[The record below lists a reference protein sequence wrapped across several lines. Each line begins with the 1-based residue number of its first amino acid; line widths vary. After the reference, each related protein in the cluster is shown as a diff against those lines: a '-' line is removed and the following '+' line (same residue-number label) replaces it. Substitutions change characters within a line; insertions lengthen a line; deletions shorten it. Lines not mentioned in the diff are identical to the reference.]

1 MRNLG
6 KTLGAILLAAVGVTS
21 TAFFA
26 GPLGTAAAQTAANP
40 VIAVVRFQEILRNSE
55 AAKGVQAQFEK
66 KRDSYRSEFSA
77 QENELRQADQE
88 LGRQKTLLSAEA
100 FAQKQQEFRQ
110 RMITMQRAVQTRRRQ
125 LEQAISMAMRQINT
139 KLLEIVRN
147 TATGKSVN
155 LVVPRSQLLY
165 AEGVLDITDETLKQ
179 LNAQLPAVTLTITE
193 AKPEPAAET
202 TSETK

>member
-1 MRNLG
+1 MKNVG
-6 KTLGAILLAAVGVTS
+6 KILGAVLLAAAGVAS

-26 GPLGTAAAQTAANP
+26 GSPGTAAAQTTANH

-66 KRDSYRSEFSA
+66 KRDSYRSELST

-110 RMITMQRAVQTRRRQ
+110 RMIKTQRTVQTRRRQ
-125 LEQAISMAMRQINT
+125 LEQAISVAMRQINA
-139 KLLEIVRN
+139 KLLEIVRK
-147 TATGKSVN
+147 TAAEKSVN
-155 LVVPRSQLLY
+155 LVIPRSQLLY

-179 LNAQLPAVTLTITE
+179 LNKQLPTVTLTIAETN
-193 AKPEPAAET
+193 PEPT
-202 TSETK
+202 PETK